1 MIDRKKYFNAIQ
13 LRRRQYKYLYRKM
26 LDKNIILQ
34 AYKNL
39 RKGKTKRYEIKYIDA
54 HLEEEIEKMHEM
66 IYYTRPEFENTPYE
80 HLGFFS
86 QTIKPK
92 FILEHKKVRKIFMP
106 EIHEQWL
113 HHIIVL
119 LLYPIIYNRSYPYS
133 CGSMP
138 NRGAHY
144 AKKYLQK
151 KIRTN
156 PYQYCFKADIRHFY
170 NNIHKETLFKNL
182 QYKINDELFIYV
194 LRRCLINFKKGLPLG
209 FYISQWLAN
218 FYLEELDRYIISM
231 ECIAYIR
238 YMDDLVIYDYSKEHL
253 QNIKH
258 KIAKYLCR
266 YRKVKLKDNWQV
278 FQVNDNRAIDFM
290 GFKFYPYKTTIRK
303 NIMLGATRIV
313 RQLINT
319 NIKSKKLFVGKI
331 RALLSYLGWFK
342 YSNTKYCFWKYIG
355 NNVNI
360 GKIKRIVSNYDKS
373 QRRLEAA

>member
-1 MIDRKKYFNAIQ
+1 MIKRNYFSTFEIHN
-13 LRRRQYKYLYRKM
+13 RQYKYLYRKM
-26 LDKNIILQ
+26 LDKNIILK

-39 RKGKTKRYEIKYIDA
+39 RKGKTKRWEIRYIDA
-54 HLEEEIEKMHEM
+54 HLEEEIDKMQYM
-66 IYYTRPEFENTPYE
+66 IYYTKKDFEGTDYE

-119 LLYPIIYNRSYPYS
+119 ILQPIIYNRSYPYS

-138 NRGAHY
+138 GRGAHY

-170 NNIHKETLFKNL
+170 NNIHKKTLIKYLRNRI
-182 QYKINDELFIYV
+182 KDDWFIYV
-194 LRRCLINFKKGLPLG
+194 IERCLINFKKGLPLG

-218 FYLEELDRYIISM
+218 FYLEDLDRYVIAM
-231 ECIAYIR
+231 GCIAYIR
-238 YMDDLVIYDYSKEHL
+238 YMDDIVVYDYNKYHL
-253 QNIKH
+253 QNMKH
-258 KIAKYLCR
+258 RIAKYLCK
-266 YRKVKLKDNWQV
+266 YRKVKLKNNWQV
-278 FQVNDNRAIDFM
+278 FQVTDKRPIDFM
-290 GFKFYPYKTTIRK
+290 GFKFYPHKTIIRK
-303 NIMLGATRIV
+303 SIMLGATRLV
-313 RQLINT
+313 RRLYKHQNMQTEQLIT
-319 NIKSKKLFVGKI
+319 CI

-342 YSNTKYCFWKYIG
+342 YSNTKYCFWQYIG
-355 NNVNI
+355 NKIQI
-360 GKIKRIVSNYDKS
+360 GIIKQIVSDNDKRK